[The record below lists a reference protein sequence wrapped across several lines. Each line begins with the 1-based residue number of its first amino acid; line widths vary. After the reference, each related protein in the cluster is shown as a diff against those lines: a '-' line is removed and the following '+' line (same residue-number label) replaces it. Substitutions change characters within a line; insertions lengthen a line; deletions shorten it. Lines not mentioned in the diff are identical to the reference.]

1 MKNLPEQP
9 YLQLL
14 LLRETKSIVW
24 KIKNQQQL
32 KVGI

>member
-9 YLQLL
+9 YLQL